1 MSAAGRP
8 GRVVDR
14 ARKVIALVLRRMAL
28 WQRVKTSTS
37 RADEILDRRR
47 EILRAEARVIRR
59 RP

>member
-1 MSAAGRP
+1 
-8 GRVVDR
+8 
-14 ARKVIALVLRRMAL
+14 VIALVLRRMAL